1 MKSIVSGLRNKNII
15 NFSKIFKLIFLI
27 WLIQDQHKFSTQCSD
42 LKITKTNF
50 DINLFNDNSYK
61 EGFIL
66 KNFHA
71 DGPISLSP
79 PPLASTEYSF
89 RENAENEAMKKYAEI
104 ENYSPKIRRKTQDG
118 RLCAKAFVSNQKT
131 FFDCTKTRTPDGDIT
146 ESEWCY
152 VDPMYTDDRK
162 WGYCEAILDYDRV
175 RAANFGTMKELTK
188 MISSLSTDMEQGIYP
203 TQRAME
209 EIKGIRQKQIQMS
222 MNLNEVTKSM
232 DKLFEN
238 LQKLSKVS
246 QEYSDQE
253 KKVKEL
259 MYQIEVKEKELKAKE
274 QLEQKDF
281 SYALKTNN
289 CKGMLLYEHEED
301 GDGLIGYYYD
311 NENWLGDFKVLK
323 SKELYFDWTNGEPL
337 KGINPHNFS
346 IRWEGWIRIPITDYY
361 IFSIECDDGAEVL
374 LNDEIIISHHTN
386 SLIQSFK
393 ESEQSPANPTETT
406 YVKKINPYKSS
417 SKEIFLVGNT
427 KFKFTI
433 RYFHSIHTSVF
444 TDGQVYFKLFW
455 QSRDFQETI
464 IQSDYLYS
472 SFDFNPLKIYDYDP
486 EEMILRRLR
495 DNDQA
500 FINSDRYILQDVPSE
515 FINFH
520 ILKMKTRYTKD
531 SIVLKTNEPTS
542 VYIALLAHYPNPL
555 PSTFE
560 NTGKSMSLLEIDK
573 NQSKG
578 SKRLVA
584 KKSGKLI
591 IYKRSYNKGNIQI
604 NLNKFGINSK
614 GIPMITFFGFDSTA
628 KKPLI
633 CSGKEEIISLSTGR
647 NFKSCQ
653 ASSDLPGF
661 KCEDAFSG
669 KMRDEEGG
677 MWAANSDGVGA
688 WISIKFKKIFKIT
701 RVDYR
706 NRKNSTERNSKIEAL
721 FSSSEKQT
729 FFLKNDDEII
739 SYKVNSVRA
748 DEIKFTIRGVYAMNN
763 NGGSFNIYGMNCY
776 RELDEETEDEIES
789 QLEKSNKSQHH
800 ISEEKKNSS
809 TGEDSNNIEEI
820 QSPLEPSQVQPLF
833 TRDAKK
839 PIILTCYDSIT
850 NSSKFDRI
858 TLTTNKKIIVKCPES
873 CSMSEIPVYGTFLYA
888 KDSGICKAAFHSGKM
903 SAIGGLVVLNIK
915 PGTSNY
921 KGSQRGG
928 IKSEGK
934 TKSKTSISFE
944 TYEEEDNILLKPG
957 TKVDLKLDNSNSRVK
972 WVPAIITKVHDTNNG
987 KFVNLILDGE
997 NSNAIEL
1004 PYPNKN
1010 KIQACGEHV
1019 KNRDC
1024 KGSLRKLK
1032 KKLPILIRFVPK
1044 NYQSNLTDKGFLSD
1058 NGQVFGANSK
1068 SFGWSV
1074 NMSSKILERSN
1085 TSHPYLETLVLFPP
1099 PPNSRFCNRSR
1110 PEQMCEPVIW
1120 RVKAG
1125 RGRFIVKLYVG
1136 DSSEDRIINLK
1147 INGKYFAMNKLI
1159 PKNSLKVLQDILET
1173 KNQLFELTSDCIQD
1187 CDHSIS
1193 IISAIELIPYEGRD
1207 SEDLNSSDVQ
1217 EKLTNCGNAYTGG
1230 RCNKGPDVLH
1240 CLFDDPT
1247 FASAKFCNGEQSL
1260 ISIPNTF
1267 KCAELHGLYKCV
1279 NKVYADQSECK
1290 LNCPQDC
1297 QDSKCI
1303 Y

>member
-1 MKSIVSGLRNKNII
+1 MKNIDYRMKNKYI
-15 NFSKIFKLIFLI
+15 IYFSKIFKLIFVI
-27 WLIQDQHKFSTQCSD
+27 WLIQDQLGLSNICKCSKSKTT
-42 LKITKTNF
+42 KINF
-50 DINLFNDNSYK
+50 DFNLYNNNFSK
-61 EGFIL
+61 EGYIL

-71 DGPISLSP
+71 DGPLSLSHP
-79 PPLASTEYSF
+79 RYEYSF
-89 RENAENEAMKKYAEI
+89 REDPESEAMKKYQEI
-104 ENYSPKIRRKTQDG
+104 ENYCPKIRRKVQDG

-188 MISSLSTDMEQGIYP
+188 MVSSLSTDMEQGIYP

-222 MNLNEVTKSM
+222 NNLNQVTKSI
-232 DKLFEN
+232 DRLFEN

-253 KKVKEL
+253 KKVKEFT
-259 MYQIEVKEKELKAKE
+259 YQIEVKEKELKAKE

-289 CKGMLLYEHEED
+289 CKGMLLYEHEDD

-374 LNDEIIISHHTN
+374 INDEIIISHHSN

-393 ESEQSPANPTETT
+393 ESEENSENSTQTN
-406 YVKKINPYKSS
+406 YVKKLNPFKSS

-433 RYFHSIHTSVF
+433 KYFHSIHTSVF

-455 QSRDFQETI
+455 QSRDFQESLI
-464 IQSDYLYS
+464 HSNYLYS

-486 EEMILRRLR
+486 EEMNLRRLR

-500 FINSDRYILQDVPSE
+500 FLNSDRYILQDVPSE

-520 ILKMKTRYTKD
+520 ILKMKTRYIKD
-531 SIVLKTNEPTS
+531 SISLKTNEPTS
-542 VYIALLAHYPNPL
+542 VYISILAHYPNPL
-555 PSTFE
+555 SPTFE
-560 NTGKSMSLLEIDK
+560 NTGKSMSLLEFDK

-591 IYKRSYNKGNIQI
+591 IYKNSYNKGNIQI
-604 NLNKFGINSK
+604 KLNKFGINSK
-614 GIPMITFFGFDSTA
+614 GIPMILFFGFDSTA

-633 CSGKEEIISLSTGR
+633 CSGKEEILSLSTGR

-653 ASSDLPGF
+653 SSSDLPGF

-701 RVDYR
+701 RIEYR

-721 FSSSEKQT
+721 FSSSEMQT
-729 FFLKNDDEII
+729 FYLKNDDEII

-748 DEIKFTIRGVYAMNN
+748 NSVKFTIRGVYAMNN

-776 RELDEETEDEIES
+776 REIDEEAEDEIEF
-789 QLEKSNKSQHH
+789 QKEKSSHRLH
-800 ISEEKKNSS
+800 EISEKIYSGENSNSIEK
-809 TGEDSNNIEEI
+809 
-820 QSPLEPSQVQPLF
+820 LETPIPPSQVLPLF

-839 PIILTCYDSIT
+839 PITLTCYDSLT

-858 TLTTNKKIIVKCPES
+858 NLTTNKKIVVKCPES
-873 CSMSEIPVYGTFLYA
+873 CAMSDIFIYGTFVYS
-888 KDSGICKAAFHSGKM
+888 KDSGICKSAFHSGKM
-903 SAIGGLVVLNIK
+903 SAVGGLVVLNIK
-915 PGTSNY
+915 QGISNY

-934 TKSKTSISFE
+934 TKSKISISFE
-944 TYEEEDNILLKPG
+944 MYEEQDNIHLKPG
-957 TKVDLKLDNSNSRVK
+957 SKVDLKIDGSNSQIK
-972 WVPAIITKVHDTNNG
+972 WVPAIITKVHDTSNG

-1010 KIQACGEHV
+1010 KIQPCGEHV

-1032 KKLPILIRFVPK
+1032 KKLPVLIRFVPK
-1044 NYQSNLTDKGFLSD
+1044 NYQSNLIDNGFLSD

-1074 NMSSKILERSN
+1074 DMSSKILQRPG
-1085 TSHPYLETLVLFPP
+1085 TGHPYSETLALFPP

-1125 RGRFIVKLYVG
+1125 RGRFLVKLYVG
-1136 DSSEDRIINLK
+1136 DPSEDRIINLK
-1147 INGKYFAMNKLI
+1147 INGKYFAMNKLV
-1159 PKNSLKVLQDILET
+1159 PKNNIEILQDIIET
-1173 KNQLFELTSDCIQD
+1173 KNQLYELSSDCMQD

-1193 IISAIELIPYEGRD
+1193 TINAVELIPYDGID
-1207 SEDLNSSDVQ
+1207 SQDLDSFGEQ
-1217 EKLTNCGNAYTGG
+1217 EKMTSCGNAFTGG
-1230 RCNKGPDVLH
+1230 RCKKGPDVLN
-1240 CLFDDPT
+1240 CLFNDPT
-1247 FASAKFCNGEQSL
+1247 LASAKFCNGEQSL
-1260 ISIPNTF
+1260 ISIPTNF
-1267 KCAELHGLYKCV
+1267 KCAELQGLYKCV
-1279 NKVYADQSECK
+1279 NKVYANQSECN

-1297 QDSKCI
+1297 RDSKCI